1 MPVPA
6 PRPVG
11 PAARWSAVLFS
22 PWSRLSLLAVLLAAA
37 ATTVALHE
45 PQQLIAQGWRPP
57 LTGGGALALFALA
70 YGLGTAA
77 LVPRP
82 VLNLASGALFGAAL
96 GTAAAVAGTVLG
108 AGLAF
113 GLGRLLGQDALRP
126 LLRGRWLAAGDRQLS
141 RRGFRSMLVLRVL
154 PGIPFA
160 VSNYGASVS
169 RMRWSAFLSATALGC
184 VPNTAAYAVAGSQAS
199 TPTSPVFL
207 VASAFIAVPGLAAA
221 VFAWRRR
228 ARLRGSGASASA
240 SASDQTTDQAAD
252 QATDQA
258 ATGAPG
264 RAVTGPVRANPRRS
278 PAVSLSVPDRP

>member
-11 PAARWSAVLFS
+11 PAARCSAVLFS

-45 PQQLIAQGWRPP
+45 PQQLFAQGWRPQ
-57 LTGGGALALFALA
+57 LSGGGALALFALA
-70 YGLGTAA
+70 YGLCTAA

-108 AGLAF
+108 AGLTF

-184 VPNTAAYAVAGSQAS
+184 VPNTAAYAVAGSQAAE
-199 TPTSPVFL
+199 PTSPVFL

-221 VFAWRRR
+221 AVAWRRR
-228 ARLRGSGASASA
+228 ARLRRP
-240 SASDQTTDQAAD
+240 
-252 QATDQA
+252 
-258 ATGAPG
+258 GAPRESAD
-264 RAVTGPVRANPRRS
+264 RAVTEPVRSGPRRS
-278 PAVSLSVPDRP
+278 PAVSLPVPDRP

>member
-1 MPVPA
+1 MPVPV

-11 PAARWSAVLFS
+11 PAARCSAVLFS

-37 ATTVALHE
+37 ATMVALHE

-207 VASAFIAVPGLAAA
+207 VASAFIVVPGLAAA
-221 VFAWRRR
+221 VVAWRRR
-228 ARLRGSGASASA
+228 ARPRGSGAPGPAA
-240 SASDQTTDQAAD
+240 EQTAELSVEQVIDQAA
-252 QATDQA
+252 A
-258 ATGAPG
+258 GAPG